1 MIKKTKKNKEEI
13 KEEPIKI
20 KVDDGFAI
28 WVKPSKDQIKLNTDE
43 ATEEMAESLGWK
55 KIS

>member
-1 MIKKTKKNKEEI
+1 MLKKKKTQPKI
-13 KEEPIKI
+13 KEEVK
-20 KVDDGFAI
+20 KVKVEDGFAI
-28 WVKPSKDQIKLNTDE
+28 WVKTDKSQIKINTEE